1 MNNAPL
7 WKHPLGSN
15 IPPWILSP
23 YSLLTWWE
31 MENFSAAEFYDFGS
45 RLGGARK
52 NLESGSE
59 KTISKADWQKT
70 LGYKTLKRVRVQC
83 EAIGLTI
90 SVLSVDKF
98 LKSVHGNLSTKRL
111 CQALSE
117 IENTIQSEMSVAQ
130 FFYMPRKQ
138 ADFYD
143 QPELFGKKVNMR
155 FPKIQFDMVE
165 AGNCYAM
172 GRGTASVFHLM
183 RIMEIGVQKFGTAL
197 GVTLTGQKNWHN
209 ILDEIH
215 KAIKALPKIPK
226 TVKMSQAAANLYS
239 VKLAWRNEVMHP
251 NDKYTL
257 EEAKNLIGQ
266 VKLFMGQLATII

>member
-1 MNNAPL
+1 MNNIPL
-7 WKHPLGSN
+7 WKRLPDCN
-15 IPPWILSP
+15 IPPWRVFP

-31 MENFSAAEFYDFGS
+31 MEQFSAAVFYDFGS

-70 LGYKTLKRVRVQC
+70 SGYKTLKRVRAQC

-98 LKSVHGNLSTKRL
+98 LKGVHGNLSTKRL
-111 CQALSE
+111 SQALSE
-117 IENTIQSEMSVAQ
+117 IENTIHSEMSVEQ

-138 ADFYD
+138 SDFYD
-143 QPELFGKKVNMR
+143 QPELFGKKVDAR
-155 FPKIQFDMVE
+155 FPKIQFDMIE
-165 AGNCYAM
+165 AGNCFAM
-172 GRGTASVFHLM
+172 GRGTACVFHLM
-183 RIMEIGVQKFGTAL
+183 RIMETGVQEFGTAL
-197 GVTLTGQKNWHN
+197 GVALTGQKNWHN
-209 ILDEIH
+209 ILGEIN
-215 KAIKALPKIPK
+215 KAIDLLPKNPK
-226 TVKMSQAAANLYS
+226 KVEMSQVSANLYS

-257 EEAKNLIGQ
+257 EEAKNLLGQ
-266 VKLFMGQLATII
+266 VSLFMKQLAEII